1 MLYTVSSSWTVY
13 WSMLSRSSSLGSGR
27 AEDMSAVSFAEGG
40 GLTAAGTVW
49 GLGSQT
55 IKTVKNTKPT
65 RAAYHFQS
73 AGSFMA
79 ASYRL
84 GGGRYTRIGKLA
96 ERAEGIGAAIYASP
110 LSNSAFTVAMF
121 RAFSFFTSLIAQE
134 GRGARSRP
142 SGVPINAAGIRSPIA
157 SRINFRLGRK

>member
-1 MLYTVSSSWTVY
+1 MVSMQGPIGDRHVPVH
-13 WSMLSRSSSLGSGR
+13 LSVWPDRSSGASPIGR
-27 AEDMSAVSFAEGG
+27 VDTTVEHPQREASSRIDM
-40 GLTAAGTVW
+40 
-49 GLGSQT
+49 
-55 IKTVKNTKPT
+55 I
-65 RAAYHFQS
+65 H
-73 AGSFMA
+73 FMA